1 MLPVVGKGRVLRAK
15 GDGSPRITPAGPFP
29 APEIFTLSMELT
41 PATVAVP
48 APAMV
53 HKQTNSQAMVFVGIL
68 EMFKAVLFLSAAFG
82 LLRMVH
88 KDTGVELGKLLHAL
102 RISGDQAFVKNL
114 LLKANVI
121 EDPQKKVFSA
131 LAAAYALLH
140 GIEGVGL
147 ILRKKW
153 AEYFTVIASSLAI
166 PYEIYEL
173 FHRTAHPA
181 PGRVLDQIPQ
191 EQRATFVFDQLFL
204 LKLGVFLAN
213 VGIVWFLVWHLRRS
227 HRQQVELE
235 RLQTAAPPTAE
246 NAAAKVE
253 VAP

>member
-1 MLPVVGKGRVLRAK
+1 
-15 GDGSPRITPAGPFP
+15 
-29 APEIFTLSMELT
+29 MEPT
-41 PATVAVP
+41 TAAVAVP
-48 APAMV
+48 VPAMA
-53 HKQTNSQAMVFVGIL
+53 HKHTNSQAMFFVGIL
-68 EMFKAVLFLSAAFG
+68 EMFKALLFLSAAFG

-102 RISGDQAFVKNL
+102 RIRGDHAFVESL
-114 LLKANVI
+114 LRKATGI

-147 ILRKKW
+147 MLRKKW
-153 AEYFTVIASSLAI
+153 AEYFTVIASSIAI

-181 PGRVLDQIPQ
+181 SGRVLEQIPQ

-227 HRQQVELE
+227 HRQKLALE
-235 RLQTAAPPTAE
+235 R
-246 NAAAKVE
+246 AAAADTPAVVNVG